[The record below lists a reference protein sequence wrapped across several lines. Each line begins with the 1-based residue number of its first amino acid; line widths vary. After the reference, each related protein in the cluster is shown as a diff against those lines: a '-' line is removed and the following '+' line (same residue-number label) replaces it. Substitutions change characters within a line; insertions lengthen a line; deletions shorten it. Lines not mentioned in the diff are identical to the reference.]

1 MGVARRTARG
11 RGKTGNNPCVS
22 DLGIVNRHNDIP
34 SGVWVSFL
42 IIDQKKKKVGSK
54 FKLDNVTKILSV
66 FIWQLGNS

>member
-1 MGVARRTARG
+1 MGVAPGEPRG
-11 RGKTGNNPCVS
+11 GGGVKLATILVL

-42 IIDQKKKKVGSK
+42 IIDQKKKVGSK
-54 FKLDNVTKILSV
+54 FKLDNVTEILSV

>member
-11 RGKTGNNPCVS
+11 GGVRLATILVL
-22 DLGIVNRHNDIP
+22 DLGIVNRHKDIP

-42 IIDQKKKKVGSK
+42 IIDQKKVGSK
-54 FKLDNVTKILSV
+54 FKLDNVTEILSV